1 MAAQRDYY
9 QTLGVAETA
18 STDEIKKAF
27 RRLAKQHHP
36 DRNPNNPQAAE
47 RFKEINEA
55 HDVLSDAEKR
65 KKYDQLRRYGAFA
78 GAGGGNPF
86 GQRGARRGGGS
97 GAGGPTANDSGDFD
111 MSDLGGLGDL
121 FSSIFGRRGAGGGR
135 DAEPEEVET
144 SITIPFRVAA
154 LGGSVPITLAMPEVC
169 PTCGGNGAAKGAT
182 VNTCPECKGR
192 GTVSFGQGGFAVNRP
207 CPVCR
212 GKGTVPSQRCPTCQG
227 SGEVRVEKRIAV
239 EIPAGIEDGARLRM
253 KNQGPKGRGDL
264 IVVIHVAPD
273 RFFRREGLDVI
284 GVVPINI
291 AQAMLGS
298 RIKVKTLDGKS
309 VVLRVPSGTQHGQR
323 FRIPRVGIEKNGRRG
338 DMYVETHVTLPE
350 KLSAEEQEAVKTF
363 AEKAGLKY

>member
-9 QTLGVAETA
+9 QVLGVAETA
-18 STDEIKKAF
+18 TTDEIKKAF

-55 HDVLSDAEKR
+55 HDVLSDTEKR

-78 GAGGGNPF
+78 GP
-86 GQRGARRGGGS
+86 GGGS
-97 GAGGPTANDSGDFD
+97 AYRGRGAPPDSGAFD
-111 MSDLGGLGDL
+111 ISDLGGLGDI
-121 FSSIFGRRGAGGGR
+121 FSSIFGRRGR
-135 DAEPEEVET
+135 EAEPEETET
-144 SITIPFRVAA
+144 SITISFRIAA

-169 PTCGGNGAAKGAT
+169 PTCGGSGAAKGAK

-212 GKGTVPSQRCPTCQG
+212 GKGTVPSERCPTCQG
-227 SGEVRVEKRIAV
+227 SGELRVEKRINV
-239 EIPAGIEDGARLRM
+239 DIPAGVEDGTRLRL

-264 IVVIHVAPD
+264 IVQIQVAPD
-273 RFFRREGLDVI
+273 RFFRREGLDLV
-284 GVVPINI
+284 GVVPINL
-291 AQAMLGS
+291 AQALLGS
-298 RIKVKTLDGKS
+298 RIKVKTLDDRR
-309 VVLRVPSGTQHGQR
+309 VVLRIPPGTQHGQK
-323 FRIPRVGIEKNGRRG
+323 FRIPGHGIEKNGRRG
-338 DMYVETHVTLPE
+338 DMYVEAHVTLPE
-350 KLSAEEQEAVKTF
+350 KLSAEEQEAVKSF